1 MLLLLGRHNC
11 IHGIT
16 YRVLSNIKFEMAS
29 HPVHKSFAATVF
41 PFAASCPPFPVKFTL
56 KYEQGEAG

>member
-16 YRVLSNIKFEMAS
+16 YRVLSNIKIEMAS
-29 HPVHKSFAATVF
+29 HPVHKSFAAPVF
-41 PFAASCPPFPVKFTL
+41 PFAASRPPFPCKVHI
-56 KYEQGEAG
+56 EV